1 VWLPP
6 HFPLKSFVQDI
17 QVDGSFPSGHT
28 CFLTLLTATSF
39 HESEKFSVT
48 AQAIL
53 TVLTVLTGLERVKI
67 GAHYVSDVVAGAAY
81 AVGFVTIF
89 YAVGGD
95 EKVLYRTSH
104 LDLDFQVGVTI
115 TLVAAEVFVILC
127 LSMFQKRTSGLHR
140 STYLWNNQ
148 QRLAP
153 ENREKYNEKPLGESL
168 DPAAPFVGLSAAVFW
183 VQPLLTDI
191 YVRNMFSPPK
201 TDEINGGTRC
211 LGSLTL
217 LAFIIVVI
225 LPVRKL
231 ATTKLNN
238 NPLTRFF
245 ALTMVYLV
253 MMIFTGFFCF
263 FVIQAV
269 AILQN
274 N

>member
-1 VWLPP
+1 
-6 HFPLKSFVQDI
+6 VQDI
-17 QVDGSFPSGHT
+17 QMDGSFPSGHT
-28 CFLTLLTATSF
+28 CFLTLLTATSVY
-39 HESEKFSVT
+39 ESDKFSVA
-48 AQAIL
+48 AQAIF
-53 TVLTVLTGLERVKI
+53 TVLTVLTGLERIKL
-67 GAHYVSDVVAGAAY
+67 GAHFVSDVVAGAAY
-81 AVGFVTIF
+81 AVGFVAIF

-95 EKVLYRTSH
+95 EKLLYRTSH

-115 TLVAAEVFVILC
+115 ALVAAEVFVILC